1 MMQNGD
7 SFGQLMIQEKE
18 LKIKSNLLF
27 FIYIVLIHQD
37 LDQKMYQD
45 LVKEWNN
52 GVK

>member
-18 LKIKSNLLF
+18 LKIK
-27 FIYIVLIHQD
+27 ILIHQD